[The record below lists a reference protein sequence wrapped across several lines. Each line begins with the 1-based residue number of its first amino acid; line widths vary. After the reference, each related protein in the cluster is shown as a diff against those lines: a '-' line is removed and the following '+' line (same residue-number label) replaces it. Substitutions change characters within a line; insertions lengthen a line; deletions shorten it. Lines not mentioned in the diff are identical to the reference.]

1 MDKDTINKRY
11 LSDNRRY
18 ADLINGFVFHGEQ
31 AIVPDT
37 LMDMD
42 SQTGIWKENRYTKE
56 GRKVPAAGKSRG
68 RGRGSRDLVRKAA
81 IGINFAVIGIEKQE
95 EVHYLMPLRAMG
107 YDAAEYERQAAGIG
121 KEVRRLAGINSAE
134 FLSGFRKDSR
144 LYPCITL
151 VLYFGEEWD
160 GSRDLHGII
169 NFKDIPEKLK
179 GLVNNYH
186 LHLLDV
192 RKLEDTKVFRTDLKQ
207 VFDFIRYSKNK
218 EKLGELVMGDNAYRA
233 MEEDAYDMIA
243 IYANA
248 KELTNVKASCRKK
261 GKINMCKA
269 LKEMIEDGKKEGIE
283 KGMEKGIEKGMEKGL
298 KKGIK
303 RGQNRINS
311 LNLKLV
317 RDGRTEDL
325 MRSFQDMKLQKQ
337 LLREYNL

>member
-169 NFKDIPEKLK
+169 NFKDIPEKL
-179 GLVNNYH
+179 
-186 LHLLDV
+186 
-192 RKLEDTKVFRTDLKQ
+192 
-207 VFDFIRYSKNK
+207 
-218 EKLGELVMGDNAYRA
+218 GELVMGDNAYRA

-248 KELTNVKASCRKK
+248 KELTNVKAGCRKK

-269 LKEMIEDGKKEGIE
+269 LKEMIEDGKKEGI
-283 KGMEKGIEKGMEKGL
+283 EKGIEKGMEKGL

>member
-56 GRKVPAAGKSRG
+56 VPAAGKSRG

-121 KEVRRLAGINSAE
+121 KEVRRLAGISSAE

-169 NFKDIPEKLK
+169 NFKDIP
-179 GLVNNYH
+179 
-186 LHLLDV
+186 
-192 RKLEDTKVFRTDLKQ
+192 
-207 VFDFIRYSKNK
+207 

-269 LKEMIEDGKKEGIE
+269 LKEMIEDGKKEG
-283 KGMEKGIEKGMEKGL
+283 K
-298 KKGIK
+298 
-303 RGQNRINS
+303 NRINS
-311 LNLKLV
+311 LNLKLTQ
-317 RDGRTEDL
+317 DGRMDDL
-325 MRSFQDMKLQKQ
+325 IKSFQDMDFQER
-337 LLREYNL
+337 LLEEYNL